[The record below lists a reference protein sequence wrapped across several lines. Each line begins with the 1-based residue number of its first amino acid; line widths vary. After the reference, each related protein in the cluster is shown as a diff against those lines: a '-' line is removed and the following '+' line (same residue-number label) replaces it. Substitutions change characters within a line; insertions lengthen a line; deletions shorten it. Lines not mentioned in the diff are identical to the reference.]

1 MKNTEMSMLER
12 SCCLQLTIANV
23 FELCNKYTWCSFLY
37 FNRSSALWNRSFVA
51 KKLKSFSNDE
61 SISRSIII
69 MNSSNHQ
76 FVTVQLYRRI
86 LFELHVQ
93 I

>member
-1 MKNTEMSMLER
+1 MNNTGMSMLER
-12 SCCLQLTIANV
+12 SCCFYNCLLQMRLNYATN
-23 FELCNKYTWCSFLY
+23 TQCSFLY

-61 SISRSIII
+61 SISRSMII

-76 FVTVQLYRRI
+76 FCYCAI
-86 LFELHVQ
+86 

>member
-1 MKNTEMSMLER
+1 MNNTGMSMLER
-12 SCCLQLTIANV
+12 SFCLLQMRLNYATNTHSVIFCILIDLQLCRTGP
-23 FELCNKYTWCSFLY
+23 
-37 FNRSSALWNRSFVA
+37 FVA

-61 SISRSIII
+61 SISRSMII

-76 FVTVQLYRRI
+76 LVTVQLYRRI
-86 LFELHVQ
+86 LLELHVQ